1 MGFMEERMEQEAGRT
16 GAVEQK
22 REAGGSAPAE
32 NRMFSGSDYGRP
44 VMGYTPTEQT
54 TAGKASA
61 QADEH
66 RIFMRKN
73 YAFFGGASALYAL
86 FYTFCLYR
94 NASGI
99 TWPFFA
105 AGTLVYFYSCT
116 RRSGVPWKKDSIF
129 YLVSILLLGVSIFL
143 TDNVAIHNVTKL
155 GIFLLAVSMMLH
167 QYLNDRKWN
176 LSKYLLS
183 LGQAL
188 LETVASLGYP
198 VSDGNA
204 WMKDRE
210 RDGKNTK
217 GRYVLLGIL
226 ILCPLLVII
235 LALLASADL
244 VFRELFIHLF
254 DYVEPIDIFM
264 VCFMLVTMFFASY
277 SFIAMLNR
285 RVLREE
291 CADKR
296 RQEPVLAITVTSVLA
311 FVYLIFCGIQ
321 IVYLFLRK
329 SGLPEGQSYASY
341 ARQGFFQL
349 LAVCVINLVIV
360 LVCLSLF
367 RESRVLKGILAV
379 ISLCTCCMV
388 ASSAYRML
396 LYIDAYRLTFLRV
409 LVLWALAVIAVV
421 LVGILCS
428 IFRPHF
434 PLFRYIMVVVTVF
447 YIVLAY
453 AKPDYWIARYNM
465 EYVNRETG
473 MELTEEQRAEF
484 YGDFLYLSELS
495 ADAVPVLASEENY
508 EFLCGQTDSM
518 KRYFDRMEAR
528 VEKDGIRS
536 FNVSRYLAG
545 RALEKVR

>member
-1 MGFMEERMEQEAGRT
+1 MEERMEQEAGRT
-16 GAVEQK
+16 GAAEQK
-22 REAGGSAPAE
+22 RESGGSAPAE

-44 VMGYTPTEQT
+44 IMGYTPTEQT

-61 QADEH
+61 QAVEH

-349 LAVCVINLVIV
+349 LAVCVISLVIV

>member
-1 MGFMEERMEQEAGRT
+1 MEERMEQEAGRT
-16 GAVEQK
+16 GAAEQK

-129 YLVSILLLGVSIFL
+129 YLVSILLLGISIFL
-143 TDNVAIHNVTKL
+143 TDNIAIHNVTKL

-167 QYLNDRKWN
+167 QYLNDRRWN

-204 WMKDRE
+204 WMKE
-210 RDGKNTK
+210 RDGKNAK

-226 ILCPLLVII
+226 ILCPLLVVI

-285 RVLREE
+285 RVIKEE

-296 RQEPVLAITVTSVLA
+296 KQEPVLAITVTSVLA

-349 LAVCVINLVIV
+349 LAVCVINLAIV
-360 LVCLSLF
+360 LICLSLF

-379 ISLCTCCMV
+379 ISLCTYCMV

-409 LVLWALAVIAVV
+409 LVLWALAVIAVA
-421 LVGILCS
+421 LAGILCS
-428 IFRPHF
+428 IFRSDF
-434 PLFRYIMVVVTVF
+434 PLFRYLVTVVTVF

-465 EYVNRETG
+465 EYVNRESG
-473 MELTEEQRAEF
+473 MELTAEQREEF

-518 KRYFDRMEAR
+518 QRYFDRMEAR

-536 FNVSRYLAG
+536 FNVSRFLAG

>member
-1 MGFMEERMEQEAGRT
+1 MEERMEQEAGRT

-32 NRMFSGSDYGRP
+32 NRMFSRSDYGRP

-428 IFRPHF
+428 IFRPDF

>member
-1 MGFMEERMEQEAGRT
+1 MEERMEQEAGRT
-16 GAVEQK
+16 GAAEQK

-99 TWPFFA
+99 TWPFFV

-244 VFRELFIHLF
+244 VFREIFIHLF

-388 ASSAYRML
+388 ASSAYRMF

-428 IFRPHF
+428 IFRPDF

>member
-1 MGFMEERMEQEAGRT
+1 MEERMEQEAGRT

-367 RESRVLKGILAV
+367 RESRVLKGVLAV

>member
-1 MGFMEERMEQEAGRT
+1 MEERMEQEAGRT

-22 REAGGSAPAE
+22 REAGGNAPAE

-428 IFRPHF
+428 IFRPDF

-528 VEKDGIRS
+528 VEKDGTRS

>member
-1 MGFMEERMEQEAGRT
+1 MEERMEKEAGRA
-16 GAVEQK
+16 GA
-22 REAGGSAPAE
+22 A
-32 NRMFSGSDYGRP
+32 
-44 VMGYTPTEQT
+44 EQT
-54 TAGKASA
+54 SAGKASV

-129 YLVSILLLGVSIFL
+129 YLVSILLLGISIFL
-143 TDNVAIHNVTKL
+143 TDNIAIHNVTKL

-167 QYLNDRKWN
+167 QYLNDRRWN

-204 WMKDRE
+204 WMKERE
-210 RDGKNTK
+210 RDGKNAK

-226 ILCPLLVII
+226 ILCPLLVVI

-285 RVLREE
+285 RVIKEE

-296 RQEPVLAITVTSVLA
+296 KQEPVLAITVTSVLA

-349 LAVCVINLVIV
+349 LAVCVINLAIV
-360 LVCLSLF
+360 LICLSLF

-379 ISLCTCCMV
+379 ISLCTYCMV

-409 LVLWALAVIAVV
+409 LVLWALAVIAVA
-421 LVGILCS
+421 LAGILCS
-428 IFRPHF
+428 IFRSDF
-434 PLFRYIMVVVTVF
+434 PLFRYLVTVVTVF

-465 EYVNRETG
+465 EYVNRESG
-473 MELTEEQRAEF
+473 MELTAEQREEF

-518 KRYFDRMEAR
+518 QRYFDRMEAR

-536 FNVSRYLAG
+536 FNVSRFLAG

>member
-1 MGFMEERMEQEAGRT
+1 MEERMEQEAGRT

-210 RDGKNTK
+210 RNGKNTK

-428 IFRPHF
+428 IFRPDF

>member
-1 MGFMEERMEQEAGRT
+1 MEERMEQEAGRT
-16 GAVEQK
+16 GAAEQK
-22 REAGGSAPAE
+22 RESGGSAPAE

-44 VMGYTPTEQT
+44 IMGYTPTEQT

-349 LAVCVINLVIV
+349 LAVCVISLVIV

>member
-1 MGFMEERMEQEAGRT
+1 MEERMEQEAGRT

-22 REAGGSAPAE
+22 REAGGNAPAE

-428 IFRPHF
+428 IFRPDF

>member
-1 MGFMEERMEQEAGRT
+1 MEERMEQEADRT

>member
-1 MGFMEERMEQEAGRT
+1 MEERMEQEAGRT

-296 RQEPVLAITVTSVLA
+296 RQEPMLAITVTSVLA

-428 IFRPHF
+428 IFRPDF

>member
-1 MGFMEERMEQEAGRT
+1 MEERMEQEAGRT
-16 GAVEQK
+16 GAAEQK
-22 REAGGSAPAE
+22 RESGGSAPAE

-44 VMGYTPTEQT
+44 IMGYTPTEQT

>member
-1 MGFMEERMEQEAGRT
+1 MEERMEKESGCARAAGQKSEAG
-16 GAVEQK
+16 E
-22 REAGGSAPAE
+22 SAPAKV
-32 NRMFSGSDYGRP
+32 S
-44 VMGYTPTEQT
+44 VQV
-54 TAGKASA
+54 
-61 QADEH
+61 DEH

-86 FYTFCLYR
+86 FYAFCLYR

-116 RRSGVPWKKDSIF
+116 RRSGVPWNGSAPWNRNVPWKKDSIF
-129 YLVSILLLGVSIFL
+129 YLVSILLLGVSVFL
-143 TDNVAIHNVTKL
+143 TDNIAINNVTKA
-155 GIFLLAVSMMLH
+155 GIFLLVVSMMLH
-167 QYLNDRKWN
+167 QYLNDERWN
-176 LSKYLLS
+176 LPKYLLS
-183 LGQAL
+183 LGQGL

-204 WMKDRE
+204 WLKERE
-210 RDGKNTK
+210 KDGKNTK
-217 GRYVLLGIL
+217 SRYVLLGIV
-226 ILCPLLVII
+226 ILCPLLVVI

-264 VCFMLVTMFFASY
+264 VGFMLVTMFFASY

-285 RVLREE
+285 RVIREE

-296 RQEPVLAITVTSVLA
+296 NQEPVLAITVTSVLA
-311 FVYLIFCGIQ
+311 VVYLIFCGIQ

-360 LVCLSLF
+360 LVCISFF
-367 RESRVLKGILAV
+367 RESRVLKGILTV
-379 ISLCTCCMV
+379 ISLCTYCMV

-396 LYIDAYRLTFLRV
+396 LYIDAYRLTFLRI

-421 LVGILCS
+421 FVGIMCS
-428 IFRPHF
+428 IFRSDF
-434 PLFRYIMVVVTVF
+434 PLFRYITAVVTVF
-447 YIVLAY
+447 YIVLAF

-465 EYVNRETG
+465 EYVNRESG
-473 MELTEEQRAEF
+473 MELTAEQREEF

-528 VEKDGIRS
+528 AEKDGIRT
-536 FNVSRYLAG
+536 FNLSRYLAG
-545 RALEKVR
+545 RALEQVR

>member
-1 MGFMEERMEQEAGRT
+1 MEERMEQEAGRT